1 MIDNRKGIEEAHG
14 LKDKLVLVLEGRP
27 TPEVMLALTLTV
39 TEAIV
44 NGYDP
49 DEWLHMLGL
58 LCTQAVKSMAQG
70 PQNWETRD
78 GMPLVRVLQ

>member
-1 MIDNRKGIEEAHG
+1 MNNREGIENAHV
-14 LKDKLVLVLEGRP
+14 LKEQVIGILEKRP
-27 TPEVMLALTLTV
+27 TPEVMLALTLV
-39 TEAIV
+39 LTEAIV

-49 DEWLHMLGL
+49 DEWLNMLGL
-58 LCTQAVKSMAQG
+58 VCTQTVKSMAQG